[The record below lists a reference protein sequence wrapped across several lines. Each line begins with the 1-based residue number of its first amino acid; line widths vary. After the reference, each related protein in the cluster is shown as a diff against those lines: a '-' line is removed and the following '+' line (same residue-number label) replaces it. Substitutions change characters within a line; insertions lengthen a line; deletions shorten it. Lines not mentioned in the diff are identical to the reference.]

1 MKSKTTSKAG
11 GKMTPP
17 MLAKGE
23 SRTSRPAQQK
33 VLSKPGEQG
42 KRMAEKTGKR
52 GGRW

>member
-1 MKSKTTSKAG
+1 MKSKTKAG

-23 SRTSRPAQQK
+23 GRTARPAQQK

-42 KRMAEKTGKR
+42 KRMDAKKGQH